1 MHLGETCDYK
11 SYASC
16 NQDKGNNNPKF
27 EKPPNPNGK
36 KMPPKGGTVTYKIQD
51 KVQQTFDS

>member
-1 MHLGETCDYK
+1 MHLGETCDYRF
-11 SYASC
+11 YASC

-36 KMPPKGGTVTYKIQD
+36 KMPPKGGNIQD
-51 KVQQTFDS
+51 TRQRPTNF